1 MNLETIGSTNIIN
14 IILGLIVISCY
25 FGMHF
30 VDMVSFGSRVAGR
43 VIRRAGLGTTLQ
55 LSIMTLSK
63 FALVPFLPVLG
74 YLVESGI
81 LIEDYIALIIIS
93 FLLTFLGSVFIL
105 LKLDSF
111 QRFFQKLFHNYEN
124 LTIPIALFKTI
135 FNMNQNLELKPCK
148 GFSFDKIIFKKTL
161 LSCFAYIFIISG
173 FFAAFMLGILYPEKR
188 LTLSQLTAT
197 FHGIGT
203 IIFAIYLDPMLSK
216 SIDIQE
222 DEMSWIKNI
231 YSIILGRVLSY
242 LIVLVVLVTF
252 LSIKLFN

>member
-1 MNLETIGSTNIIN
+1 MNLETIGSINIIN
-14 IILGLIVISCY
+14 IILGLTIISCY

-30 VDMVSFGSRVAGR
+30 VDMASFGSRVAGR
-43 VIRRAGLGTTLQ
+43 VISRAGLGTTLQ

-74 YLVESGI
+74 FLVESGI

-93 FLLTFLGSVFIL
+93 FLFTFLGSVFIL

-124 LTIPIALFKTI
+124 STIPIALFKTI

-173 FFAAFMLGILYPEKR
+173 FFAAFMLGILYPENR

-197 FHGIGT
+197 FHGVGT
-203 IIFAIYLDPMLSK
+203 IIFAVYLDPMLSR
-216 SIDIQE
+216 SIDLYDDDIT
-222 DEMSWIKNI
+222 WINNV
-231 YSIILGRVLSY
+231 YSIILGRVISY
-242 LIVLVVLVTF
+242 FIVLIA
-252 LSIKLFN
+252 LSIFLFIQII